1 MIDYSKLI
9 KEFRISFNLSQESFA
24 KNLEV
29 SFTTVN
35 RWEKGHAIPR
45 KSILQRIRELY
56 PMFREQEEKNKSEKY
71 NVYALFAGAGGFHLG
86 IEEEKFKVLVATD
99 IDKGAAETHEINW
112 PNTPF
117 LHNDI
122 REITSAEML
131 EAASGI
137 KPDLIIGGPPCQGFS
152 TLGAKISADPRNQL
166 FDDYARFVS
175 DLQPKAFLFEN
186 VKSMSTLY
194 KGTFKDQVV
203 KRFTVLGY
211 RVYEKVLNVAE
222 YGVPQIRERL
232 FLFGTKLDSNFS
244 FPKQTH
250 GKNLGLLPFKT
261 TGEAI
266 DDLISKNETHIQGH
280 IALNH
285 SETVI
290 SRYKYIPEGGRLPP
304 PDELPVEIRR
314 KNFGNTYKR
323 LHRNKPA
330 LTMVPGNNAF
340 PVHPTLDRSLTP
352 REAARIQ
359 TFPDSHI
366 FAGDRRRQ
374 CILVGNAVPPMMA
387 KTLAKSI
394 FMHFEHKVDTDETTS
409 LAVIKKASDTQVFN
423 SKNIL
428 DKYGYS
434 PKNSKVEDSF
444 VDLFC
449 GAGGFTIGFSGAGWT
464 PAICVDFNK
473 NVALTHEHNF
483 AGTPFMQGDLS
494 SEVIMDDICSRFE
507 KSSLGIVV
515 GGPPC
520 QGFSIF
526 GKRRF
531 VNTKGYDP
539 HTDPR
544 NKLVYSYLEAIKRL
558 NPRWFVMENVA
569 GILTLD
575 NGFFIESL
583 IKDFKA
589 IGYDNLEYK
598 VLNAA
603 DYGVPQLRKR
613 LIIIGNRT
621 GHIIPWPKKKYFKEP
636 RDWQKPYR
644 TVGEVINDLAEDSSY
659 STQFNHVPMKHKPL
673 LVERYSYIEEG
684 EKLNVDKLPDHL
696 KSGYRTDKVKNY
708 SHIFKRIH
716 RKKPAPTM
724 VPGHNAFPI
733 HPHLNRALTVR
744 EAARIQT
751 FPDDLEIKGSR
762 QEQCIQVGN
771 AFPPLLAELIAVNI
785 KKAETNN
792 WYPGNVP
799 RSASYALVDIST
811 VEENGKKV
819 VMSKL

>member
-1 MIDYSKLI
+1 MIHYSNLLR
-9 KEFRISFNLSQESFA
+9 ELRAQLRISQEDLA
-24 KNLEV
+24 QELGV

-45 KSILQRIRELY
+45 NSVLQEIRKKYEFFCA
-56 PMFREQEEKNKSEKY
+56 MEKKYNNEKY
-71 NVYALFAGAGGFHLG
+71 KVYALFAGAGGFHLG
-86 IEEEKFKVLVATD
+86 IEEGAFEVLVASD
-99 IDKGAAETHEINW
+99 IEPVAAKTHELNW

-117 LHNDI
+117 INKDI
-122 REITSAEML
+122 RELSSSELL
-131 EAASGI
+131 EAAGNV

-152 TLGAKISADPRNQL
+152 TLGAKISADPRNEL
-166 FDDYARFVS
+166 FDHYARIVS
-175 DLQPKAFLFEN
+175 ELQPKAFLFEN
-186 VKSMSTLY
+186 VKSMGTLY
-194 KGTFKDQVV
+194 KGAFKDKVIR
-203 KRFTVLGY
+203 RFSALGY
-211 RVYEKVLNVAE
+211 RVYEKVMNVAE
-222 YGVPQIRERL
+222 YGVPQNRERL
-232 FLFGTKLDSNFS
+232 FIFGTKLDFNFA
-244 FPKQTH
+244 FPKKTH
-250 GKNLGLLPFKT
+250 GNSLGQLPFTT
-261 TGEAI
+261 TGSAI
-266 DDLISKNETHIQGH
+266 NDLVDKTEQDVQGH
-280 IALNH
+280 IVLNH
-285 SETVI
+285 SEKVVE
-290 SRYKYIPEGGRLPP
+290 RYKFIPEGGKLPP
-304 PDELPVEIRR
+304 PDQLPKAIRR
-314 KNFGNTYKR
+314 QNFGNTYKR
-323 LHRNKPA
+323 LHREKPA

-340 PVHPTLDRSLTP
+340 PIHPTLDRSLTP

-374 CILVGNAVPPMMA
+374 CILVGNAVPPLMA
-387 KTLAKSI
+387 EHLASSI
-394 FMHFEHKVDTDETTS
+394 AKHFKGLTEKDDIDS
-409 LAVIKKASDTQVFN
+409 LAAITHSTVHCDE

-428 DKYGYS
+428 LKYGYL
-434 PKNSKVEDSF
+434 PDKSKAEDSF

-449 GAGGFTIGFSGAGWT
+449 GAGGFTIGFTRAGWS

-473 NVALTHEHNF
+473 NVALTHDHNYT
-483 AGTPFMQGDLS
+483 GTPFIQGDLS
-494 SEVIMDDICSRFE
+494 DTSVMDDVCSRFE
-507 KSSLGIVV
+507 RSSIGIVV

-539 HTDPR
+539 HIDPR
-544 NKLVYSYLEAIKRL
+544 NKLVYSYVEAIKRL

-569 GILTLD
+569 GLLTLD
-575 NGFFIESL
+575 NGFFIDSL
-583 IKDFKA
+583 MKEFRGL
-589 IGYDNLEYK
+589 GYENVEYK

-621 GHIIPWPKKKYFKEP
+621 GHIIPWPKKKFFSEPKE
-636 RDWQKPYR
+636 WQKPYR
-644 TVGEVINDLAEDSSY
+644 TVGEVINDLAEEDSY
-659 STQFNHVPMKHKPL
+659 SVQFNHVPMKHKPL

-684 EKLNVDKLPDHL
+684 EKLNVDKLPEHL

-751 FPDDLEIKGSR
+751 FPDDIEFKGSR

-771 AFPPLLAELIAVNI
+771 AFPPLLAELIAGNI
-785 KKAETNN
+785 KKAETNS
-792 WYPGNVP
+792 WYPDNLP
-799 RSASYALVDIST
+799 KSAVYTLVD
-811 VEENGKKV
+811 VESSE
-819 VMSKL
+819 